1 MSLMRRSFRVLAA
14 AVAVVLAAAAC
25 TSRQPDS
32 GSAAVGEVRIGV
44 LAPLSKDNKA
54 AGTDAV
60 RGAQLAAAL
69 VNGEEGPIRLAGVGT
84 AGLAGLGGAK
94 VAILPADT
102 RSDPQRGA
110 DEAVRL
116 VDREEAVALV
126 GAYDTEVTDVAS
138 QQAERLR
145 VPFLNGDT
153 SADFLTERGL
163 DWFFRIGPNDR
174 KFGEAF
180 FSTLQRVPGGKTQR
194 VAVLYANDRP
204 SNVVKALTEELADEG
219 GYQLL
224 RPPGPGRPGFQF
236 QPTTKDRPADPTKA
250 IGQVRA
256 QQPDA
261 VFVVASQPRDAEQA
275 LKAFGRLNYTPP
287 AILTF
292 GAGFFEPTVL
302 QTAGRDGQGLLYSTA
317 WSREVASRNP
327 AAKPIMDVYEARFA
341 APMTEVAA
349 SSFTAVLVLVKA
361 IDDARSV
368 DPQRVRAALL
378 NLDIPGRDTIMPWN
392 GVRFDATHQNTGAT
406 GVVEQAVQDNL
417 RVIFPAELAQNEPV
431 WPLAAARG

>member
-1 MSLMRRSFRVLAA
+1 MSLMRGSFRVLAA
-14 AVAVVLAAAAC
+14 AVAMVLAAAAC

-32 GSAAVGEVRIGV
+32 EFATVGEVRIGV
-44 LAPLSKDNKA
+44 LAPLSKDNKS

-69 VNGEEGPIRLAGVGT
+69 VNGEEGPIRLAGAGT
-84 AGLAGLGGAK
+84 AGLAGLDGAK

-116 VDREEAVALV
+116 VDRERAVALI

-138 QQAERLR
+138 QRAERLR

-163 DWFFRIGPNDR
+163 DWFFRTGPNDR

-219 GYQLL
+219 GYRLI
-224 RPPGPGRPGFQF
+224 RPPGQPGFQF
-236 QPTTKDRPADPTKA
+236 RPTTKDRPADPTGA
-250 IGQVRA
+250 IGRVRA

-292 GAGFFEPTVL
+292 GAGFFKPTVL
-302 QTAGRDGQGLLYSTA
+302 EAAGQDGQGLLYSTA

-327 AAKPIMDVYEARFA
+327 AAKPIMDVYEARFS

-417 RVIFPAELAQNEPV
+417 QVIFPAELAQNEPV
-431 WPLAAARG
+431 WPLSVARG

>member
-84 AGLAGLGGAK
+84 AGVAGLGGAK
-94 VAILPADT
+94 LAILPADT

-116 VDREEAVALV
+116 IDREGAVALV

-138 QQAERLR
+138 QRSERLG

-163 DWFFRIGPNDR
+163 DWFFRTGPTDR
-174 KFGEAF
+174 MFGEAF

-204 SNVVKALTEELADEG
+204 GNVVKALMEELADEG
-219 GYQLL
+219 GFQLVGNDQDNFGFT
-224 RPPGPGRPGFQF
+224 PGTQS
-236 QPTTKDRPADPTKA
+236 RPADPTA
-250 IGQVRA
+250 AVTRVR
-256 QQPDA
+256 QQAPDA
-261 VFVVASQPRDAEQA
+261 VFLVASQPSDAEQA
-275 LKAFGRLNYTPP
+275 LKTFGRLGYTPP
-287 AILTF
+287 GILTF
-292 GAGFFEPTVL
+292 GVGFFEPTVL
-302 QTAGRDGQGLLYSTA
+302 QAAGRDGQGLLYSAA

-327 AAKPIMDVYEARFA
+327 AAKPIMDLYEARFA

-349 SSFTAVLVLVKA
+349 SSFTAVLALVKA

-378 NLDIPGRDTIMPWN
+378 NLDLPGRDTIMPWN
-392 GVRFDATHQNTGAT
+392 GVRFDATHQNTGAA
-406 GVVEQAVQDNL
+406 GVVEQAVQDAFQ
-417 RVIFPAELAQNEPV
+417 VVFPAELAQNQPV
-431 WPLAAARG
+431 WPLSTARG